1 MKTSTFSLAE
11 TNLMVIYSTGT
22 RLGLLAELSNMLT
35 FVSDDEAE
43 LRQMTVSVM
52 HKLRQMTDEEFDVLN
67 LEPDILK
74 GR

>member
-1 MKTSTFSLAE
+1 METPTFTLAE

-22 RLGLLAELSNMLT
+22 RLGLLAELGNMLT
-35 FVSDDEAE
+35 FVSDDEPE

-52 HKLRQMTDEEFDVLN
+52 RKLRQMSDEEFDALD

>member
-1 MKTSTFSLAE
+1 METPTFTLAE

-35 FVSDDEAE
+35 FVSDDEPE

-52 HKLRQMTDEEFDVLN
+52 HKLQQMTDEDFDALD

>member
-1 MKTSTFSLAE
+1 METPTFTLAE
-11 TNLMVIYSTGT
+11 TNLMVIYSNGT

-35 FVSDDEAE
+35 FVSDDEPE
-43 LRQMTVSVM
+43 LLQITVSVI
-52 HKLRQMTDEEFDVLN
+52 HKLRQMTDKEFDVLN

>member
-1 MKTSTFSLAE
+1 METHTFTLAE

-22 RLGLLAELSNMLT
+22 RLGLLTELGNMLT
-35 FVSDDEAE
+35 FVSDDETE
-43 LRQMTVSVM
+43 LRQITVSVI
-52 HKLRQMTDEEFDVLN
+52 HKLQQMKDKDFNALD

>member
-1 MKTSTFSLAE
+1 METPTFTLVE

-22 RLGLLAELSNMLT
+22 RLGLLAELGNMLT
-35 FVSDDEAE
+35 FVSDDETE

-52 HKLRQMTDEEFDVLN
+52 NKLRQMTDMDFDTLD

>member
-1 MKTSTFSLAE
+1 METPIFTLAE
-11 TNLMVIYSTGT
+11 TNLMVIYGTGT

-52 HKLRQMTDEEFDVLN
+52 YKLRQMADEEFDVLN

>member
-1 MKTSTFSLAE
+1 METPTFTLAE
-11 TNLMVIYSTGT
+11 TNLMVIYGTGT
-22 RLGLLAELSNMLT
+22 RLGLLVELSYMLN
-35 FVSDDEAE
+35 FVSDEEPE

-52 HKLRQMTDEEFDVLN
+52 YKLRQMTDEEFDVLN

>member
-1 MKTSTFSLAE
+1 METPTFTLAE

-22 RLGLLAELSNMLT
+22 RLGLLAEISNMLT

-52 HKLRQMTDEEFDVLN
+52 HKLRQITDEDFDALD
-67 LEPDILK
+67 LEPGILK

>member
-1 MKTSTFSLAE
+1 METPTFTLAE

-35 FVSDDEAE
+35 FVLDDEAE

-52 HKLRQMTDEEFDVLN
+52 YKLRQMTDEDFDALD

>member
-1 MKTSTFSLAE
+1 MKELTFTLAE

-22 RLGLLAELSNMLT
+22 RLGLLAELGNMLT
-35 FVSDDEAE
+35 FVSDDEPE

-52 HKLRQMTDEEFDVLN
+52 HKLRQMTDEDFDALD
-67 LEPDILK
+67 LEPNILK

>member
-1 MKTSTFSLAE
+1 METPTFTLAE
-11 TNLMVIYSTGT
+11 TNRMVIYSNGT

-35 FVSDDEAE
+35 FVSDDEPE
-43 LRQMTVSVM
+43 LLQITVSVL
-52 HKLRQMTDEEFDVLN
+52 HKLQQMTDNKFDVLN

>member
-1 MKTSTFSLAE
+1 METPTFTLAE
-11 TNLMVIYSTGT
+11 TNLMVIYGTGT
-22 RLGLLAELSNMLT
+22 RLGLLVELGNMLT
-35 FVSDDEAE
+35 FVSDEEPE

-52 HKLRQMTDEEFDVLN
+52 YKLRQMTDEEFDVLN

>member
-1 MKTSTFSLAE
+1 MKTPAFSLTE

-22 RLGLLAELSNMLT
+22 RLGLLAELGNMLT
-35 FVSDDEAE
+35 FVSDNESE
-43 LRQMTVSVM
+43 LRQMTGSVM
-52 HKLRQMTDEEFDVLN
+52 NKLQQMTDEEFDTLD

>member
-1 MKTSTFSLAE
+1 MATPTFTLAE

-22 RLGLLAELSNMLT
+22 RLDLLAELSNMLT
-35 FVSDDEAE
+35 FVSDDEPE

-52 HKLRQMTDEEFDVLN
+52 HKLRQMTDEDFDALD

>member
-1 MKTSTFSLAE
+1 MKIPAFSLTE
-11 TNLMVIYSTGT
+11 TNLMVIYGTGT
-22 RLGLLAELSNMLT
+22 RLGLLAELGNMLT
-35 FVSDDEAE
+35 FVSDEEPE

-52 HKLRQMTDEEFDVLN
+52 NKLRQMTDEDFDALD

>member
-1 MKTSTFSLAE
+1 METYTFTLAE

-35 FVSDDEAE
+35 FVSDDEPE

-52 HKLRQMTDEEFDVLN
+52 HKLQQMTDEDFDALD